1 MQLIETINLIFKR
14 RKLKLGLTTYDILS
28 TGENCGIVQFIPESY
43 SIDYIKKKIR
53 SNTKNLQDE
62 NSTVDL
68 KSFYKLNF
76 TGSNRNKV
84 TYK

>member
-1 MQLIETINLIFKR
+1 MQLIETINLIFRR
-14 RKLKLGLTTYDILS
+14 RKLKLSLTTYDILS

-43 SIDYIKKKIR
+43 SIDFIKRKIIQIED
-53 SNTKNLQDE
+53 KGAKI
-62 NSTVDL
+62 DL

-76 TGSNRNKV
+76 SGSNPEKV